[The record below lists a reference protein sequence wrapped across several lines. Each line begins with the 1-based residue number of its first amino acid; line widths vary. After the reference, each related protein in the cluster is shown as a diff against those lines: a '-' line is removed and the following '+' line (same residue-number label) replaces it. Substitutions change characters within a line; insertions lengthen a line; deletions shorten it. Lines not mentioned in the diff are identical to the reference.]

1 MKNGSDFDSDLFRE
15 RLKKRCKEKWLT
27 YSQLAEKAGL
37 SPSLV
42 NKWLNGDIDA
52 YGAKVRTVPSLE
64 KLLAVARVLEVS
76 LDYFVNPDMEC
87 ETVSNQAIF
96 DRLGL
101 DDKAIKALENIKQ
114 SDTNAIHNEQPL
126 LCVLP
131 VLCDMLG
138 YMDGVYFEGLLR
150 AFRDFLHTDYHIPV
164 FHTGNKVVR
173 ESETF
178 GKVLDNETIVSP
190 SGLDVIKGSSHTF
203 VDKKGKEK
211 TVTTPPVYLQHFAR
225 ENNLYDNIP
234 VPITRSF
241 MQAVALKQI
250 EGALYEIKNG
260 LQE

>member
-1 MKNGSDFDSDLFRE
+1 MKKSDFDSDLFRE
-15 RLKKRCKEKWLT
+15 RLKKRCREKWLT

-42 NKWLNGDIDA
+42 NKWVNGDVDA
-52 YGAKVRTVPSLE
+52 YGVKVKTVPSLE
-64 KLLAVARVLEVS
+64 KLLAVCRVLEVS

-101 DDKAIKALENIKQ
+101 DDKAIKAFESIKQ
-114 SDTNAIHNEQPL
+114 SDTNAIHNEQPS

-131 VLCDMLG
+131 VINNMSR
-138 YMDGVYFEGLLR
+138 YMDGVYFEALLR
-150 AFRDFLHTDYHIPV
+150 AFRDFMNTSYCVPV
-164 FHTGNKVVR
+164 YHTGKETVR

-190 SGLDVIKGSSHTF
+190 SGLDVIKGSRHTF

-234 VPITRSF
+234 VAITPAF